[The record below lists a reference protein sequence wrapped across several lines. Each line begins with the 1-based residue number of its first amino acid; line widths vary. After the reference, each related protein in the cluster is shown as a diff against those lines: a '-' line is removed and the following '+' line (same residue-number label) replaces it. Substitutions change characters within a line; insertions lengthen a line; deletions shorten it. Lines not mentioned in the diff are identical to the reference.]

1 MIKLIAIDL
10 DGTLLK
16 DDKTISDRNKQA
28 LVQAKR
34 EGVKVVICTGRPLI
48 AIEPILDRLELR
60 DAGDY
65 SITFNG
71 GAIQKNDTGEEI
83 FSDSLSLADVKET
96 AELMTTLDLPLDVLS
111 KDQCIHIPTATAT
124 HQSIYETLNPL
135 LTFVH
140 QTTASLTETQ
150 IFNKMVVGVAQ
161 SYLDQQISN
170 IPNEFHAKF
179 NIMKSRPNLLEI
191 LPKTVSKANG
201 IQKLTDILGIKQS
214 EVMALGDEENDES
227 MIEYAGL
234 GVVMEN
240 GNVELKKIAQY
251 IAPSNE
257 EDGVAVA
264 VEKFVLKGEK

>member
-28 LVQAKR
+28 LVQAKH

-111 KDQCIHIPTATAT
+111 KDQCIHIPTATAA

-140 QTTASLTETQ
+140 QTTASLTETK
-150 IFNKMVVGVAQ
+150 IFNKMVVGVDQ

-257 EDGVAVA
+257 KDGVAVA